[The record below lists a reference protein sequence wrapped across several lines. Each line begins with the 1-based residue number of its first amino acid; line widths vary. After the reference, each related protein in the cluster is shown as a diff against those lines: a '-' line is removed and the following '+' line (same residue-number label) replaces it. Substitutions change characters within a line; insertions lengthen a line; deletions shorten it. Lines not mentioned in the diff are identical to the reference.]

1 MDSNSFTY
9 VISSDERKNTD
20 ANQIY
25 YDIDFGGFPGI
36 AKTYNCE
43 VLSFTIN
50 GRIHTTPATIGYLMF
65 MCENLHDD
73 GFFMVKKISNRDCL
87 ISIMPLA
94 AIFDAMHR
102 HTGQSGISF
111 KIKDCQMRR
120 PIRFKWL
127 KPDFTE
133 VISGTDI
140 NVGFETKWALVLK
153 ITPIIENKMTS
164 INDY

>member
-1 MDSNSFTY
+1 MNSKNSFTY

-25 YDIDFGGFPGI
+25 YDIDFGGFSG
-36 AKTYNCE
+36 KNQDYYCE

-50 GRIHTTPATIGYLMF
+50 ARVNAQPALIGYLMF
-65 MCENLHDD
+65 MAENLNDD

-94 AIFDAMHR
+94 TMFDAMHR
-102 HTGQSGISF
+102 HSGESGISF
-111 KIKDCQMRR
+111 KVNNCQMKR

-127 KPDFTE
+127 RPEFTE

-140 NVGFETKWALVLK
+140 NVGGETKWVLDLK
-153 ITPIIENKMTS
+153 MTPI
-164 INDY
+164 